1 MGWNG
6 LLGCGWVHIIKSLFA
21 TIAIFSSHGRD
32 YHYFKEISILNIK
45 TMTFPCLVCGEL
57 PVVEQ
62 PVPQLGGSS
71 RISTSNNSP
80 VVGNTNG
87 KKNGA
92 TIRTL
97 SKDVSDKI
105 FQNLCRHLYVKTEPY
120 WFIQN
125 PGEQM
130 PLCAFCSGVVLE
142 VYTLQTK
149 MDQYQQMIKKLV
161 WKLERIVADT
171 EIATNWMATREEQES
186 EEEMW
191 NNIPCPPMAV
201 RIARERHHK
210 FRQQILLSK

>member
-1 MGWNG
+1 
-6 LLGCGWVHIIKSLFA
+6 
-21 TIAIFSSHGRD
+21 
-32 YHYFKEISILNIK
+32 
-45 TMTFPCLVCGEL
+45 MTFPCLVCGDL
-57 PVVEQ
+57 PVVDQ
-62 PVPQLGGSS
+62 PSPQPSFGVTGGVPSAAPRPNSNGSFTSPGAPAAATTGSTVNGGA
-71 RISTSNNSP
+71 
-80 VVGNTNG
+80 
-87 KKNGA
+87 KKSGGA

-130 PLCAFCSGVVLE
+130 PLCAFCSGHVLE
-142 VYTLQTK
+142 IYTLQSK
-149 MDQYQQMIKKLV
+149 VDQFQAMIKRLV

-171 EIATNWMATREEQES
+171 EIAGNWMATREEQEN

-191 NNIPCPPMAV
+191 NGIPCPPMAI

-210 FRQQILLSK
+210 FRQQILQSKF